1 MRAHAPAVH
10 TLALNGYNYWAAD
23 RRHPCSVLGML
34 YALEVIASVYGGPF
48 AAAIRE
54 SLLLEGDRGVSFIG
68 SHATLDAAA
77 HGRAAPI
84 VNQLR
89 ATTRCDGGGGVGA
102 RQLPPLHPHH
112 RGHLSTD
119 RERRCRRRRRPAGPA
134 LQDHPPGVD
143 LGPAPAARAH
153 LRASPIQCYSLAA
166 MGELQQMLADISAN
180 PGLVRHF
187 VMTSDV
193 PRVFNFGG
201 DLALFVLLVRAGD
214 VDSLKLYGK
223 RCVDLVWWMENAA
236 NLGVHTTVL
245 SQGDTLGG
253 GLESV
258 LPFHKVIF
266 ERSAQAGFPEVLFN
280 LFPGMGAWDF
290 TIRKAGFAVA
300 NEMILSGR
308 LYSADELHTARL
320 VDLVVD
326 DGQGEAAID
335 AVVRDVDPRLRGTL
349 AALRAQRLAAPIT
362 LRVADGHRRP
372 VGRDRAGPDRPR
384 PAADGAPGARPGA
397 QGRWRR
403 GRRGRGTQAHGA
415 GERLGRVTPRAPT
428 AARPATNVRVRS

>member
-1 MRAHAPAVH
+1 MNTAPAPS
-10 TLALNGYNYWAAD
+10 AA
-23 RRHPCSVLGML
+23 PS
-34 YALEVIASVYGGPF
+34 APPS
-48 AAAIRE
+48 AAASSGIGVAGLLGRPYKSIRLE
-54 SLLLEGDRGVSFIG
+54 WSSALRLLRVR
-68 SHATLDAAA
+68 TC
-77 HGRAAPI
+77 
-84 VNQLR
+84 VK
-89 ATTRCDGGGGVGA
+89 
-102 RQLPPLHPHH
+102 
-112 RGHLSTD
+112 
-119 RERRCRRRRRPAGPA
+119 
-134 LQDHPPGVD
+134 
-143 LGPAPAARAH
+143 
-153 LRASPIQCYSLAA
+153 PIQCYSLAV
-166 MGELQQMLADISAN
+166 MGELHQMLSDITAN

-214 VDSLKLYGK
+214 IESLKLYGM

-308 LYSADELHTARL
+308 LYSAEELHYRRM
-320 VDLVVD
+320 VDVVVD
-326 DGQGEAAID
+326 DGAGEAALERVI
-335 AVVRDVDPRLRGTL
+335 RDVDPRHRGTL
-349 AALRAQRLAAPIT
+349 AALRAQRLAAPIRYESLT
-362 LRVADGHRRP
+362 AIVDQWAESALGLTDRDLRLMERLARAQARKAGGADEGAVEEIKRMELENAWGERRTGVDRRGGVAEGVDGT
-372 VGRDRAGPDRPR
+372 VGAAAVPDR
-384 PAADGAPGARPGA
+384 
-397 QGRWRR
+397 
-403 GRRGRGTQAHGA
+403 
-415 GERLGRVTPRAPT
+415 RVHT
-428 AARPATNVRVRS
+428 

>member
-1 MRAHAPAVH
+1 MNTAPAVGVAG
-10 TLALNGYNYWAAD
+10 L
-23 RRHPCSVLGML
+23 LGRP
-34 YALEVIASVYGGPF
+34 YKTIRLEWSSEL
-48 AAAIRE
+48 R
-54 SLLLEGDRGVSFIG
+54 LLRVR
-68 SHATLDAAA
+68 TCV
-77 HGRAAPI
+77 R
-84 VNQLR
+84 
-89 ATTRCDGGGGVGA
+89 
-102 RQLPPLHPHH
+102 
-112 RGHLSTD
+112 
-119 RERRCRRRRRPAGPA
+119 
-134 LQDHPPGVD
+134 
-143 LGPAPAARAH
+143 
-153 LRASPIQCYSLAA
+153 PIQCYSLAA
-166 MGELQQMLADISAN
+166 MAELQQMLGDISAN

-187 VMTSDV
+187 VMSSDV
-193 PRVFNFGG
+193 PSVFNFGG

-308 LYSADELHTARL
+308 LYSADELHYRRL

-335 AVVRDVDPRLRGTL
+335 KVVRDVDPRHRGTL
-349 AALRAQRLAAPIT
+349 AALRAQRLAAPIRYES
-362 LRVADGHRRP
+362 LMAIVDLWAECALGL
-372 VGRDRAGPDRPR
+372 PDRDLR
-384 PAADGAPGARPGA
+384 LMERLARAQARKAGGADDGAVEEIKLMELENAWGE
-397 QGRWRR
+397 RR
-403 GRRGRGTQAHGA
+403 GRFDRRN
-415 GERLGRVTPRAPT
+415 LGNDR
-428 AARPATNVRVRS
+428 RVRS